1 MMTPGRYQTETS
13 DMIAVHQALLGS
25 LDAAP
30 VLVTKAVED
39 PERTDA
45 IGSFFENVL
54 EFLHVHHAGEDELI
68 YPRLEERCAEN
79 KELLERIDE
88 QHTLLYEPMEVAAA
102 AIDAWRVDRSEKRGR
117 SVVDAIA
124 TIDQTLRPHLSEE
137 EVTVLPLAS
146 AWMSQEEW
154 AELPSHAMRSFRG
167 DKPWLS
173 LGLIMENLGG
183 ESREA
188 MLTRMPPE
196 RQALWCEEWS
206 PDFDAFIA
214 DVRRR
219 RRGRSRRTPPPW
231 SRWTNRRA
239 PTRIRPERGTP
250 APVEDSPAYGAQ
262 VAGFRGASRQ
272 TLTVKLP
279 V

>member
-1 MMTPGRYQTETS
+1 MKTPGHYQTETS

-30 VLVTKAVED
+30 TLVAKAVED
-39 PERTDA
+39 PARTDA

-79 KELLERIDE
+79 KALLERIDE

-102 AIDAWRVDRSEKRGR
+102 AIDAWRVDRSEAGGR

-124 TIDQTLRPHLSEE
+124 IIDQTLRPHLSEE
-137 EVTVLPLAS
+137 ELTVLPLAS

-154 AELPSHAMRSFRG
+154 AELPIHAMRSFRG

-173 LGLIMENLGG
+173 LGLIMENIGD
-183 ESREA
+183 ERREA
-188 MLTRMPPE
+188 MLARMPPE
-196 RQALWCEEWS
+196 RQALWRQEWGS
-206 PDFDAFIA
+206 AFGDFITEI
-214 DVRRR
+214 RR
-219 RRGRSRRTPPPW
+219 
-231 SRWTNRRA
+231 
-239 PTRIRPERGTP
+239 
-250 APVEDSPAYGAQ
+250 
-262 VAGFRGASRQ
+262 
-272 TLTVKLP
+272 
-279 V
+279 

>member
-1 MMTPGRYQTETS
+1 MITPGQYQTETS
-13 DMIAVHQALLGS
+13 DMIVVHQALLGS

-30 VLVTKAVED
+30 TLVAKAVED

-68 YPRLEERCAEN
+68 YPRLEERCADN
-79 KELLERIDE
+79 KSLLERIDE

-102 AIDAWRVDRSEKRGR
+102 AIDAWRIDPSEEAGR
-117 SVVDAIA
+117 PVVQAIA

-154 AELPSHAMRSFRG
+154 AELPVHAMRSFRG

-173 LGLIMENLGG
+173 LGLIMENIGD
-183 ESREA
+183 ERREG
-188 MLTRMPPE
+188 MLARMPPE
-196 RQALWCEEWS
+196 RQALWRQEWS
-206 PDFDAFIA
+206 SAFDDFISDI
-214 DVRRR
+214 RR
-219 RRGRSRRTPPPW
+219 
-231 SRWTNRRA
+231 
-239 PTRIRPERGTP
+239 
-250 APVEDSPAYGAQ
+250 
-262 VAGFRGASRQ
+262 
-272 TLTVKLP
+272 
-279 V
+279 